1 MTNRDLRGPRD
12 GQDVIAL
19 CEQPRERNL
28 SWSGPVG
35 LSDPSDEIND
45 FEDLRGVLLREA
57 GEVGQ
62 PQVTRVYGNYTFE
75 NYISYLNIITSRI

>member
-1 MTNRDLRGPRD
+1 MTNCNLCRPRD
-12 GQDVIAL
+12 GQDVIVL

-35 LSDPSDEIND
+35 LSDPSDEING
-45 FEDLRGVLLREA
+45 FEDLREVLLREA

-62 PQVTRVYGNYTFE
+62 PQVARVQV
-75 NYISYLNIITSRI
+75 SA

>member
-28 SWSGPVG
+28 SWSGPVD

-45 FEDLRGVLLREA
+45 FEDLREVLLSEA
-57 GEVGQ
+57 GKVLDQ
-62 PQVTRVYGNYTFE
+62 PQVARVQV
-75 NYISYLNIITSRI
+75 SA